1 MKKRRMNKFPMK
13 FLTCRGILAVE
24 VAVIILQ
31 VHTSTRAT
39 PLLPSTYNM
48 EVVEV
53 PVDRSSAE
61 IQAWPNLNAWWPCTT
76 TSKEVEINFQQEG
89 PSLWISRDL
98 MLKKTLSFQP
108 DSRGKWMPNY
118 EDPCAITPVTTNADQ
133 PACRCGQEI
142 LCQKKIFKKLDKSQT
157 WKGNLGKNEHLG
169 GLKTQK
175 GGPGKNQR
183 HEQK

>member
-1 MKKRRMNKFPMK
+1 MYSLPTLSSLCPKKRKMEKSSTNFSRLLGHLGRRSQKQKLQEERPEK
-13 FLTCRGILAVE
+13 GIHLQRLAQD
-24 VAVIILQ
+24 AVIILQ
-31 VHTSTRAT
+31 VHTSTGAT
-39 PLLPSTYNM
+39 SLLPSIYNM

-76 TSKEVEINFQQEG
+76 TSKEVETNFQQEG

-118 EDPCAITPVTTNADQ
+118 EGPCAITPVITNVDK
-133 PACRCGQEI
+133 PSCRCSQEI
-142 LCQKKIFKKLDKSQT
+142 LCQKK
-157 WKGNLGKNEHLG
+157 
-169 GLKTQK
+169 
-175 GGPGKNQR
+175 
-183 HEQK
+183 